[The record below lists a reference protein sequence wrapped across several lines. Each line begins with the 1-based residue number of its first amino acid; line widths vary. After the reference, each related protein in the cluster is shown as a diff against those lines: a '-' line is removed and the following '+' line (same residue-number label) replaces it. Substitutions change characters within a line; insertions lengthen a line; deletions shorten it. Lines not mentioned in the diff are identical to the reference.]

1 MKQDAMYESHNNIF
15 SRILFYVQTVD
26 VPLRKLAYVI
36 NRDCLSLK
44 MKIIIRKILISFLI
58 FAQNIDCGTS

>member
-1 MKQDAMYESHNNIF
+1 MKQDAMYEAHNNIF

-36 NRDCLSLK
+36 NRDCSGLK
-44 MKIIIRKILISFLI
+44 NENFHQKKFDIFFL
-58 FAQNIDCGTS
+58 FLLKT